1 MKLHRRNFIISSGA
15 SGLLLTGTNSLAKEN
30 SGETPAPQELE
41 SESERLARH
50 RKIADG
56 ILANI
61 IGERP
66 IRKDLIEATAPDIAE
81 DGSSV
86 PVSVSYTHLTLP
98 TNREV

>member
-1 MKLHRRNFIISSGA
+1 MWILSDLIEEQLKLHRRNFIVTSGA
-15 SGLLLTGTNSLAKEN
+15 SGLLLAGTSTLAAEN
-30 SGETPAPQELE
+30 SGELPAPQELE

-66 IRKDLIEATAPDIAE
+66 I
-81 DGSSV
+81 
-86 PVSVSYTHLTLP
+86 
-98 TNREV
+98 